1 MKRLWQQ
8 LLSIPLLMLGLSTL
22 AQAQDPDD
30 MIREAVESLTQ
41 RIDAERERMSRDPA
55 YTRMVVNEELED
67 LVDFRR
73 ITRLVMGE
81 HFDTADRDQRNAF
94 LERFRASLVQTY
106 AAGVTMYT
114 GQQIRVLPLA
124 EGDVRGNRARVQME
138 FTTDSGRV
146 VPIAYTLF
154 QSDGQWRV
162 DNVIVNGLNL
172 GRVFRAQFEQ
182 AMAQHNGDID
192 KVIASW
198 SAEVEVDGVTPAEA
212 VEEAA
217 GGA

>member
-8 LLSIPLLMLGLSTL
+8 LLSIPLLVLGLSTL

-30 MIREAVESLTQ
+30 VIRDAVESLTQ

-55 YTRMVVNEELED
+55 YTRMVVTEELEN

-81 HFDTADRDQRNAF
+81 HFDAASRDQRNAF

-114 GQQIRVLPLA
+114 GQQIQVLPMG

-154 QSDGQWRV
+154 QSDDQWRV

-182 AMAQHNGDID
+182 AMAQYNGDID
-192 KVIASW
+192 QVIANW
-198 SAEVEVDGVTPAEA
+198 SAEVEVEGANPAEA
-212 VEEAA
+212 VEEAT